1 VSNARTSA
9 SGRPPAAPPTEV
21 VSCRVSPEL
30 KARLGE
36 LARKRG
42 ESLAW
47 VAAQAL
53 EAGSFEY
60 LGEPRAHE
68 LRFERSVWGI
78 EARVLL
84 AGEDGSAIGTLL
96 NRALRNI
103 LESLSPE
110 PKP

>member
-1 VSNARTSA
+1 VSKAPALAT
-9 SGRPPAAPPTEV
+9 GRPPSAPPTEV

-30 KARLGE
+30 KARLGD

-42 ESLAW
+42 QSFASLA
-47 VAAQAL
+47 AETL
-53 EAGSFEY
+53 EAGAYEY
-60 LGEPRAHE
+60 LGEPRANE

-84 AGEDGSAIGTLL
+84 AGELGPAIGTLL